1 MTVLLTVAQIASSI
15 TGIVAAIIL
24 LVKPL
29 REKVVGVKDVRDG
42 QKCLL
47 RDTMLRTYYR
57 HREERKLRQY
67 EYENFL
73 YCFDAY
79 KALGGNSFIDKIM
92 DEIKEWEVMS

>member
-1 MTVLLTVAQIASSI
+1 MNIILQAAQIASAI
-15 TGIVAAIIL
+15 TGIAAAVIL

-47 RDTMLRTYYR
+47 RDAMLRTYYR

-73 YCFDAY
+73 FCFDAY

-92 DEIKEWEVMS
+92 DEIKEWEVLT

>member
-1 MTVLLTVAQIASSI
+1 MSAILTLSQIASAI
-15 TGIVAAIIL
+15 TGIAAAIIL

-47 RDTMLRTYYR
+47 RDTMLRTYYK
-57 HREERKLRQY
+57 HREERQLRQY

-92 DEIKEWEVMS
+92 DELKEWEVVS

>member
-1 MTVLLTVAQIASSI
+1 MTVLLTIAQIASSI
-15 TGIVAAIIL
+15 TGIAAAIIL

-92 DEIKEWEVMS
+92 DEIKEWEVVS

>member
-92 DEIKEWEVMS
+92 DEIKEWEVVS